1 MCQMSEIDCSCESL
15 YNLGYESSANQS
27 DFRHSSAYVCPSAL
41 SLHKHLLNEY
51 HMTCTLLALGDALV
65 KKHIKQ
71 INNK

>member
-1 MCQMSEIDCSCESL
+1 MTEMYL
-15 YNLGYESSANQS
+15 
-27 DFRHSSAYVCPSAL
+27 
-41 SLHKHLLNEY
+41 LHKHLLNEY